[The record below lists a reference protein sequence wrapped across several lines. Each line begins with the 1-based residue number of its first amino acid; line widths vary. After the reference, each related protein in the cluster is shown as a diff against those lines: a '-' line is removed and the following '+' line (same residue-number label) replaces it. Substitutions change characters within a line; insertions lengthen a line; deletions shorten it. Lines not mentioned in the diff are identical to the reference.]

1 MCCCSAQPRADG
13 HPAEVAAPLC
23 PGSPLAFS
31 FFFLSPYLFWFVFAW
46 VLGGRS
52 GPGCVFL
59 VCECVHGSHH
69 APAPLLAAFPPSTS
83 LDLLF

>member
-1 MCCCSAQPRADG
+1 VLLQRSAPRRWTPGRGCCSALPRLSFG
-13 HPAEVAAPLC
+13 
-23 PGSPLAFS
+23 FF

-52 GPGCVFL
+52 GLGCVFL